1 MRFIKN
7 LLFKLVNRCITPPIK
22 ENIDTNK
29 QDFLL
34 KKGFVKLI
42 WRSLKSLI
50 IFYLTNQNKYFL
62 SSIEPKKH
70 KRCLWLYYDVV
81 QIGDA
86 LMDLAPRSL
95 LYNLDIQID
104 LFTHPYIVDLFA
116 NDQFL
121 NLIESDPRL
130 INSHNYDFVI
140 VTNITWKALKHK
152 FFYAHH
158 LPFISI
164 YGEFNGPEIN
174 RALFSTKRLAE
185 LTNQKLNLKEQ
196 EFHSMQKLIFPEDST
211 FKQRSSEVIALAIGG
226 VDKCRI
232 FSNWNLRPWFFC
244 AQLLSA
250 PLFLCCRLSHQL
262 ML

>member
-121 NLIESDPRL
+121 N
-130 INSHNYDFVI
+130 
-140 VTNITWKALKHK
+140 
-152 FFYAHH
+152 
-158 LPFISI
+158 
-164 YGEFNGPEIN
+164 
-174 RALFSTKRLAE
+174 
-185 LTNQKLNLKEQ
+185 
-196 EFHSMQKLIFPEDST
+196 
-211 FKQRSSEVIALAIGG
+211 
-226 VDKCRI
+226 
-232 FSNWNLRPWFFC
+232 
-244 AQLLSA
+244 
-250 PLFLCCRLSHQL
+250 QL
-262 ML
+262 MLKIQFVLVLFDYWIYSTPVLSSRTFYQSVGLLNFQTIGLIQARAR